1 MDTCGRIS
9 FSSVLCIYCCLFY
22 PVIRYVGLYSKAEPL
37 YVDCLQKMRVA
48 LGNNHPSALI
58 SMNNLADLYE
68 SQGN

>member
-1 MDTCGRIS
+1 MLL
-9 FSSVLCIYCCLFY
+9 FVLYLCTMTLLL
-22 PVIRYVGLYSKAEPL
+22 VIVWYGMVWYDKAEPL

>member
-1 MDTCGRIS
+1 MT
-9 FSSVLCIYCCLFY
+9 LLL
-22 PVIRYVGLYSKAEPL
+22 VIVWYGMVWYDKAEPL